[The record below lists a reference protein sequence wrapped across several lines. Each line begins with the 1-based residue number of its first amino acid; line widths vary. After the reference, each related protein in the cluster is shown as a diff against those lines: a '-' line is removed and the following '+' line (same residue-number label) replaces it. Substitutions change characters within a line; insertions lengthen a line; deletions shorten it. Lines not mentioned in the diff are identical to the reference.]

1 MPLRTGP
8 SRAKGIS
15 INYRVLMKSRERT
28 KITQLTVSLLSQ
40 NLRIY
45 ESKKM
50 KSVSTIRSACFGQK
64 NSEPKF
70 SGVCIILFIN
80 TLIFSFLLPSLL
92 VSFETSF

>member
-1 MPLRTGP
+1 MLLRTGP

-15 INYRVLMKSRERT
+15 IHYRVLMKSRERI
-28 KITQLTVSLLSQ
+28 KITQFNVSLLSQ

-50 KSVSTIRSACFGQK
+50 QSVSTIGSTCFSQK

-80 TLIFSFLLPSLL
+80 TLIFSFVLPSLL
-92 VSFETSF
+92 MSFETSF